1 MYTVKEMLRQ
11 SHKVAEFLT
20 DESPVRPP
28 RSRTRMRKSAS
39 VVSNRTSISNPLPHD
54 GAPVLTVGDD
64 CAINELL
71 EGRMELDVILPDE
84 NKVRMTVERKM
95 PMMDLLVQVTTANK
109 ISPGGHVIQVLT
121 ERGKEIQYK
130 PNTPIGSLDTN
141 IIYIVSK
148 SSVMESTAKKLPKI
162 PNKPFEQTFRLQV
175 KLPRNQL
182 TVLRVSPKM
191 TLAEVKRIVCSDK
204 NLDINNYHLVRSNQ
218 PNNILDLN
226 ITLASYGSTEI
237 SLLSNKSITA
247 NIYSSATDLIAYS
260 TREDEKTTKRGIL
273 GMLTRKKSKG
283 SLASSSSDG
292 ANSQGDSPNSSND
305 QTDQV
310 KKTVT
315 VKPSIKKRP
324 APPPPSQK
332 TNSGIEISDQL
343 GLASQLRDDNGC
355 LLASHSRQSSDS
367 SGYHEA
373 SVFSELPENTSPET
387 SSGSGSSGL
396 EHSDT
401 LVHSAPYPPLR
412 KILAS
417 NKDAKSHRTVKSNL
431 IYVPSASSIS
441 VVSAV
446 GKKRKAPPPPK
457 RDISKPELDPVREM
471 SAAGENGDIQSEVNQ
486 ERLEHEFGE
495 GIDVIENTRSTDH
508 EDAVTF
514 QAISEPSS
522 KFAVVPSPP
531 SDDVVIHS
539 LQPNPPP
546 EFADNSDESAIE
558 NLEKKSQLGE
568 MNFSSDSAFMSED
581 GCSISDCS
589 TVFDL
594 VQPPE
599 AFTNF
604 HLCHSTNHD
613 CGDYD
618 ATAWSSSFVNIP
630 PFDPSPGKPTPL
642 PISKPQE
649 EIETTNE
656 ILSYSEEQTVKDVQQ
671 HQRQNSLS
679 SIDTID
685 DIENTFRQTIAE
697 GERALER
704 DQEKEIDR
712 TSDMTKG
719 SACFNQNITQHQLL
733 SHIEATFSAVEQ
745 QAEDVLL
752 YEPSSEYNTLPGP
765 PHSFRDNEKNH
776 LQQDEDEKLSS
787 TEFCAVPS
795 TLSLELHDAEY
806 HEKSKVNIQEQAVS
820 VKQTHKVP
828 LTNFV
833 ISSYKKEREN
843 IYGSN
848 PRVNTELFQQSVCAS
863 HFRDETVND
872 VQKHPDNIGKENK
885 VGIQDETAKPRCKK
899 ESIRKD
905 PNLNVQQ
912 QKNQEFLTPRSQSAV
927 HLEDGSVQGFRRQ
940 IKLRCTQ
947 LTDLESSP
955 LTGRSTSMLNL
966 VPLPAV
972 HIREHRNTHPGI
984 SETLRRVQS
993 EHNVNNTSCNSEFSD
1008 ENKEL
1013 QAKYEQLKEQLLGWQ
1028 QKIVQNQKLLQNGE
1042 TSSKVIAK
1050 SLEQNP
1056 FWINDTRSYVKDSA
1070 EVKLQKLS
1078 KEKLVHQDVGLI
1090 KKRQVLAKSQ
1100 KRPKSQ
1106 MLTNVTIGSWQ
1117 QRNHQEDPGRSKCHS
1132 VENLTGPPSELQMS
1146 TMNGKCIDSC
1156 FTNTLNVPKSS
1167 FEPKEEPKL
1176 DIQMTSQGE
1185 KPLSSSLKS
1194 VDMSGK
1200 HKQTEPESHCSN
1212 RLSLREPK
1220 VIKVSNNNYKTGA
1233 IQTYFGA
1240 PVVKGF
1246 SNEVIQNLLKEA
1258 PPQKSVIQT
1267 NESGNFS
1274 LGLKSNKNGTTISRT
1289 DLNMQKMNLPAK
1301 SNNQQLGSTNC
1312 HQNIPPPSSNVIT
1325 TVPAHTLSSKCK
1337 PKEKKKTS
1345 DFSDIDPRDK
1355 LMIDIRN
1362 FRGRSALRKVTVAE
1376 TNWQLKAS

>member
-558 NLEKKSQLGE
+558 NLEKKSQL
-568 MNFSSDSAFMSED
+568 
-581 GCSISDCS
+581 
-589 TVFDL
+589 V
-594 VQPPE
+594 
-599 AFTNF
+599 
-604 HLCHSTNHD
+604 
-613 CGDYD
+613 
-618 ATAWSSSFVNIP
+618 
-630 PFDPSPGKPTPL
+630 
-642 PISKPQE
+642 
-649 EIETTNE
+649 
-656 ILSYSEEQTVKDVQQ
+656 LSYSEEQTVKDVQQ